1 MLKAVMENVECC
13 TNRWRTSAERWN
25 YKEDSNEDASRK
37 ICGNR
42 EKDAFDR
49 LISELNTAEERSS
62 ELEGKQNL
70 HKLKHKDKKEWR
82 KKITGHQSYET
93 IANNL

>member
-1 MLKAVMENVECC
+1 MWNAAQIDEELQQRDGTIRKTQTKMLVGKSVVTEM
-13 TNRWRTSAERWN
+13 
-25 YKEDSNEDASRK
+25 
-37 ICGNR
+37 
-42 EKDAFDR
+42 KDAFDR

>member
-1 MLKAVMENVECC
+1 MWNAAQIDEELQQRDGTIRKTQTKMLVGKSVVTEM
-13 TNRWRTSAERWN
+13 
-25 YKEDSNEDASRK
+25 
-37 ICGNR
+37 
-42 EKDAFDR
+42 KDAFDR

-70 HKLKHKDKKEWR
+70 HKLKNKDKKEWR

>member
-1 MLKAVMENVECC
+1 MWNAAQIDEELQQRDGTIRKTQTKMLVGKSVVTEM
-13 TNRWRTSAERWN
+13 
-25 YKEDSNEDASRK
+25 
-37 ICGNR
+37 
-42 EKDAFDR
+42 KDAFDR
-49 LISELNTAEERSS
+49 LISELNTAEERSN

-70 HKLKHKDKKEWR
+70 HKLKNKDKKEWR

>member
-1 MLKAVMENVECC
+1 MWNAAQIDEELQQRDGTIRKTQTKMLVGKSVVTEM
-13 TNRWRTSAERWN
+13 
-25 YKEDSNEDASRK
+25 
-37 ICGNR
+37 
-42 EKDAFDR
+42 KDAFDR

-70 HKLKHKDKKEWR
+70 HKLKNKDKKEWR
-82 KKITGHQSYET
+82 KKITEHQSYET